1 MEKELTREEIEE
13 IIKDIDKQLFKKLF
27 PLFEKMSKRG
37 KDATIETL
45 IMVFEMEVQQC

>member
-1 MEKELTREEIEE
+1 MDKQMEKLTRKEIEE

-37 KDATIETL
+37 KDATIQTL
-45 IMVFEMEVQQC
+45 IMILEMEV